1 MTWLIFLIFLGYHA
15 YVTYFSPPPATID
28 QPFVMSALLV
38 LSITVIVPFFI
49 SYMLTRATQL
59 SGRAPAIMLGFIAS
73 LSLSML
79 GYWIVWRYF
88 GGVADVRMPVQE
100 VLKLGLIPGLIMG
113 AILAGD
119 SLLRGRSHA

>member
-1 MTWLIFLIFLGYHA
+1 MTWLIFLIFLGYHT
-15 YVTYFSPPPATID
+15 YITYFSPPPATID

-79 GYWIVWRYF
+79 GYWIIWRYF
-88 GGVADVRMPVQE
+88 GGLPDVRIPVQE
-100 VLKLGLIPGLIMG
+100 VLKLGLMPGLIMG

-119 SLLRGRSHA
+119 TLLRGRSHA